1 MYGSRY
7 GRWAGLWLTTEE
19 AATEMLHVTVEGEQ
33 AVTVDGIAEGHILQD
48 KMNQA
53 LTFEVFLFDH
63 VRDMVFLTEI

>member
-19 AATEMLHVTVEGEQ
+19 AVDAMHHITENGEQ
-33 AVTVDGIAEGHILQD
+33 PVTVDGIAEGHILQD

-63 VRDMVFLTEI
+63 IRDMVFLTEI